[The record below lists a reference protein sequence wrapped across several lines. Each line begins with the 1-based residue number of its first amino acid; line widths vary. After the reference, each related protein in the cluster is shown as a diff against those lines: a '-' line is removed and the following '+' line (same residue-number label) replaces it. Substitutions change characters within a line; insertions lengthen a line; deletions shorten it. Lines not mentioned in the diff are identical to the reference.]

1 MSVRA
6 ALLAAGSIALA
17 APVLADQPH
26 LPGNEDIRHVRSFST
41 PQLSPDGKRVLVAL
55 NDDTASGA
63 ASHLWVVD
71 LAANTARQLTFSPS
85 GEKRGEKAGRW
96 SADGSTVLFLAKRGD
111 HTQLFRL
118 PMAGGEAEPYDLKV
132 VPQADR
138 SQGPDAL
145 PPRTDSP
152 PAKPAEALAI
162 DVESFIPSPDGAL
175 IAVLA
180 KDPETPGEKKQSEDK
195 ADAVPVD
202 HDPHGTRLYLLDT
215 ASKEIKPAAIPAN
228 VEKVAWNDAGTQLIA
243 IAEAPNNQS
252 DLGPARGAWR
262 LDVKDP
268 AHPSELSF
276 LPKSVEDGAWSEDG
290 KRFYFLAQAEQD
302 APPGYRD
309 FYVATLADGAV
320 RNLSGGLAGSVID
333 TAPLP
338 VSDGA
343 IQAVQIGS
351 RQQVMRFAGGKRD
364 LIKIESSAI
373 RQFATN
379 RARSGW
385 VWLGGGSGTPDKVW
399 FAEKLGQAPKSLP
412 LPSLTPEDWI
422 RTPAKVVRWKNDGIE
437 IDGLLT
443 LPPQAAQGK
452 VPLILLVHGG
462 PAGVWQDNYY
472 PLNDFFLAQGWA
484 TLRPNP
490 RGSTGYGAAFV
501 AANQNDLGGGDY
513 RDLMAGVD
521 YVVANYPIDA
531 ARLGYYGYSYGGEM
545 AGFVEGKTDRF
556 KAIVSGAPVI
566 DQFSEYGT
574 EDGSWYD
581 RWYYGLP
588 WEHHEDAW
596 RQSALSGVG
605 SAKTPFLLLQGE
617 ADTVDPLGQSLEMYR
632 ALRQMG
638 VPVEMVHYPRDNHG
652 PLSGAINGNPVPEK
666 WHGFDA
672 RQRIARFIQAEFDK
686 ARTP

>member
-1 MSVRA
+1 MTFRA
-6 ALLAAGSIALA
+6 TLLATGMLAFA
-17 APVLADQPH
+17 APALADQLHP
-26 LPGNEDIRHVRSFST
+26 PGNEDLRHVRSFSS
-41 PQLSPDGKRVLVAL
+41 PQLSPDGKRVLVVL
-55 NDDTASGA
+55 SDDTASGA
-63 ASHLWVVD
+63 ASHLWLVD
-71 LAANTARQLTFSPS
+71 LASNAARQLTVSPS

-96 SADGSTVLFLAKRGD
+96 SADGSAVLFLAKRGD

-138 SQGPDAL
+138 SLAPDA
-145 PPRTDSP
+145 PSS
-152 PAKPAEALAI
+152 KPDPLAI
-162 DVESFIPSPDGAL
+162 DVDSFIPSPDGAL

-195 ADAVPVD
+195 SDAMAVD
-202 HDPHGTRLYLLDT
+202 QDPHGMRLYLLDT
-215 ASKEIKPAAIPAN
+215 VSKELKPAAVPNDVQKI
-228 VEKVAWNDAGTQLIA
+228 AWNTAGTQLIA
-243 IAEAPNNQS
+243 ITEAPNNQS

-268 AHPSELSF
+268 AHPSQLSF
-276 LPKSVEDGAWSEDG
+276 LPKSVEDGSWSEDG
-290 KRFYFLAQAEQD
+290 KHFYFLAQAEQD
-302 APPGYRD
+302 TPPGFRD
-309 FYVATLADGAV
+309 VFVASLADGSV
-320 RNLSGGLAGSVID
+320 RTLSDGLAGSVID

-338 VSDGA
+338 LADGA
-343 IQAVQIGS
+343 IQAVQIGT
-351 RQQVMRFAGGKRD
+351 RQQVMRFAGGKREPVQID
-364 LIKIESSAI
+364 GTAI
-373 RQFATN
+373 RQLATN
-379 RARSGW
+379 KARSGW
-385 VWLGGGSGTPDKVW
+385 VWVGGNSGVPDKVW
-399 FAEKLGQAPKSLP
+399 FAEKLGQPGKLLP
-412 LPSLTPEDWI
+412 LPDLTPSDWT
-422 RTPAKVVRWKNDGIE
+422 RNPAKLVHWKNDGFEIE
-437 IDGLLT
+437 GLLT
-443 LPPQAAQGK
+443 LPPQAAQGKK

-472 PLNDFFLAQGWA
+472 PLNDFLLAQGWA

-490 RGSTGYGAAFV
+490 RGSTGYGASFV
-501 AANQNDLGGGDY
+501 AANKNDMGGGDY

-521 YVVANYPIDA
+521 YVIANYPVDA
-531 ARLGYYGYSYGGEM
+531 DRLGYYGYSYGGEM

-605 SAKTPFLLLQGE
+605 NAKTPFLLLQGE

-638 VPVEMVHYPRDNHG
+638 VPVEMVQYPRDNHG
-652 PLSGAINGNPVPEK
+652 PLSSAINGNPVQEK

-672 RQRIARFIQAEFDK
+672 RQRIVRFIQAGFDK

>member
-1 MSVRA
+1 MTFRA
-6 ALLAAGSIALA
+6 PLLAAGMITFA

-26 LPGNEDIRHVRSFST
+26 LPGNEDLRHVRSFSS

-55 NDDTASGA
+55 SDDTASGA
-63 ASHLWVVD
+63 ASHLWLVD
-71 LAANTARQLTFSPS
+71 LAGNVARQLTVSPS

-96 SADGSTVLFLAKRGD
+96 SADGSAVLFLAKRGD

-118 PMAGGEAEPYDLKV
+118 PMGGGEAEPYDLKV

-138 SQGPDAL
+138 SLAPDA
-145 PPRTDSP
+145 PSS
-152 PAKPAEALAI
+152 KPADPLAI
-162 DVESFIPSPDGAL
+162 DVDSFVPSPDGAL

-180 KDPETPGEKKQSEDK
+180 KDPETPGEKKQSDDK
-195 ADAVPVD
+195 ADAVAVD
-202 HDPHGTRLYLLDT
+202 QDPHGMRLYLLDT
-215 ASKEIKPAAIPAN
+215 ASKELKPASVPAD
-228 VEKVAWNDAGTQLIA
+228 VQKIAWNTAGTQLIA
-243 IAEAPNNQS
+243 ITEAPNNQS

-268 AHPSELSF
+268 AHPSQLSF
-276 LPKSVEDGAWSEDG
+276 LPKSIEDGAWSEDG

-302 APPGYRD
+302 APPGFRD
-309 FYVATLADGAV
+309 LYVAGLADGSM
-320 RNLSGGLAGSVID
+320 RNLSGGLAGSIND
-333 TAPLP
+333 AAPLP
-338 VSDGA
+338 VTDGA
-343 IQAVQIGS
+343 IQAVQIGT
-351 RQQVMRFAGGKRD
+351 RQQVMRFAGGKRE
-364 LIKIESSAI
+364 IEPIDGTAI
-373 RQFATN
+373 RQLATN
-379 RARSGW
+379 KARSGW
-385 VWLGGGSGTPDKVW
+385 VWIGGNSGVPDKVW
-399 FAEKLGQAPKSLP
+399 FAEKLGQPGKPLP
-412 LPSLTPEDWI
+412 LPDLTPNDWT
-422 RTPAKVVRWKNDGIE
+422 RTPAKLVRWKNDGFEIE
-437 IDGLLT
+437 GLLT
-443 LPPQAAQGK
+443 LPPQAGQGKK

-490 RGSTGYGAAFV
+490 RGSTGYGASFV
-501 AANQNDLGGGDY
+501 AANKNDMGGGDY

-521 YVVANYPIDA
+521 YAIANFPVDA
-531 ARLGYYGYSYGGEM
+531 DRLGYYGYSYGGEM

-596 RQSALSGVG
+596 RQSALSGVAN
-605 SAKTPFLLLQGE
+605 AKTPFLLLQGE

-638 VPVEMVHYPRDNHG
+638 VPVEMVQYPRDNHG

-672 RQRIARFIQAEFDK
+672 RQRIVKFIQAGFDK
-686 ARTP
+686 VPTP